1 MGKNKNKNKP
11 NNGNNGVQATPA
23 PAVSTVTTLT
33 IVVDSEVEKEKL
45 EEYLEIKDY
54 YRSRFFDGWD
64 KVKAGGLYWYN
75 EQFEQHPQ
83 FKNFDFLILRNGYQS
98 NSPKLTLRNPKIKIG
113 KGRPEWGAEPEKLYF
128 VITWEV

>member
-1 MGKNKNKNKP
+1 M
-11 NNGNNGVQATPA
+11 NNTLQ
-23 PAVSTVTTLT
+23 LT
-33 IVVDSEVEKEKL
+33 IAEPWFSKIASGEKL
-45 EEYLEIKDY
+45 EEYREIKDY

-64 KVKAGGLYWYN
+64 KVKAGGLYWHN

-98 NSPKLTLRNPKIKIG
+98 NSPKLTLRNPKIKID
-113 KGRPEWGAEPEKLYF
+113 KGRPEWGAEPGKLYF

>member
-1 MGKNKNKNKP
+1 MTNTL
-11 NNGNNGVQATPA
+11 Q
-23 PAVSTVTTLT
+23 LT
-33 IVVDSEVEKEKL
+33 IAEPWFSKIASGEKL
-45 EEYLEIKDY
+45 EEYREIKDY

-98 NSPKLTLRNPKIKIG
+98 NSPKLTLSNPKIKIG
-113 KGRPEWGAEPEKLYF
+113 KGRPEWGAVPGKLYF